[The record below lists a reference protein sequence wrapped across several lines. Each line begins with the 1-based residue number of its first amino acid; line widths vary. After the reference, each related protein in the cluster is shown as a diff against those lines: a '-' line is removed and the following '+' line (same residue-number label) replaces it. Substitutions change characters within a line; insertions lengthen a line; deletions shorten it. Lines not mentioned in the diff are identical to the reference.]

1 MHPPPSDIIRSAPQL
16 HSTKRLQMN
25 APLSKGRLCFL
36 LTPQLNTFWLT
47 KVNKLH
53 YNEQIIN
60 ELQTTNCNT
69 QLQQK
74 AAELTKLLS
83 RGRIKRCTPT
93 RGRRLSTP
101 ATHGKKLLFSF
112 GFLLFTFE

>member
-1 MHPPPSDIIRSAPQL
+1 MPPPPRTARSALQL
-16 HSTKRLQMN
+16 HSTKRLQPA
-25 APLSKGRLCFL
+25 APQYTGRFSYL
-36 LTPQLNTFWLT
+36 LTLLHNTIWLT
-47 KVNKLH
+47 KVNNLH
-53 YNEQIIN
+53 YNERIIN
-60 ELQTTNCNT
+60 ELRNTNCNA